1 MIEII
6 TIVLLTASVIY
17 VTARYVGDQNGE

>member
-6 TIVLLTASVIY
+6 TIVLLAATVIY
-17 VTARYVGDQNGE
+17 VTARYIDRQEGE